1 MVTRTKEYQPMRLSL
16 SLFLAAAAL
25 FFPLTAT
32 AQKAVPPTE
41 TATAVPS
48 NASASPTAVESLPAS
63 AEQPRAEDKAPA
75 RGGLLAGAK
84 VGGLLSF
91 GGLDPNARVGLE
103 LGYVFPWMERSFAL
117 LLDADYAAPKSSG
130 TQAGD
135 ARVAGG
141 TYDWHLTEQM
151 LTLMPVAMYRYTK
164 LGRVVPYVGIGPR
177 IYLLRSTVRGAVGS
191 VEIPE
196 TTEQSTKVG
205 FGLPFG
211 AELKLGPGGVIGEF
225 LFEYGS
231 LDHMATGNSN
241 TGALSLAIGY
251 RFLL

>member
-1 MVTRTKEYQPMRLSL
+1 MATLSRKWDGPVRFSL
-16 SLFLAAAAL
+16 SVTLAIGASLSAATAAAQQT
-25 FFPLTAT
+25 PT
-32 AQKAVPPTE
+32 PPVTE
-41 TATAVPS
+41 
-48 NASASPTAVESLPAS
+48 E
-63 AEQPRAEDKAPA
+63 PRAEEKPAA
-75 RGGLLAGAK
+75 RGAFLAGAK

-91 GGLDPNARVGLE
+91 GGLDANARAGVE
-103 LGYVFPWMERSFAL
+103 LGYVFPWLNRGLAL
-117 LLDADYAAPKSSG
+117 VLDADYAAPKSSG

-135 ARVAGG
+135 PRVVGG

-151 LTLMPVAMYRYTK
+151 LVLMPVAMYRYTK
-164 LGRVVPYVGIGPR
+164 LGMIVPYVGIGPR
-177 IYLLRSTVRGAVGS
+177 IYLLKSTVRGTVGS

-211 AELKLGPGGVIGEF
+211 AEIKLGPGGVIGEL

-231 LDHMATGNSN
+231 LDHTATGSTN
-241 TGALSLAIGY
+241 TGALSLAVGY